1 MNSTNNCSTK
11 IFIGNIPYDYQES
24 ELIETLEIVGPLKG
38 SIDIKK
44 DDKTGKPKGFGF
56 CEYKDQESRISA
68 LKNLKSIEY
77 NGRQLEVNTE
87 NNQKHTIISEEN
99 LRIFR
104 EFSFIKNSI
113 RSISELSEEQKMY
126 IFLISKILNDKYPDQ
141 FNQLLYNQN
150 DEFLSDFLNFQEEF
164 ANKLRYKDETN
175 YMCLK

>member
-1 MNSTNNCSTK
+1 MSGGNNCSTK

-24 ELIETLEIVGPLKG
+24 ELVETLEIAGPLKG

-99 LRIFR
+99 LRFYR
-104 EFSFIKNSI
+104 DFSFIKNSI
-113 RSISELSEEQKMY
+113 RSISELSDEQKNFL
-126 IFLISKILNDKYPDQ
+126 FLISKLLNDKYPEQ
-141 FNQLLYNQN
+141 FEELLFNQNE
-150 DEFLSDFLNFQEEF
+150 EFLSDFLNFQEEF
-164 ANKLRYKDETN
+164 SNKLQSKDEGIN
-175 YMCLK
+175 II